1 MDAEGPTEFE
11 LGKSII
17 DGIIKTATVKHLIY
31 SSAVSTSGYSGG
43 VVKAKTTE
51 SKENSRFNR
60 VHSHSADRTKL
71 THAQ

>member
-31 SSAVSTSGYSGG
+31 SSAVSTSAYSGG

-51 SKENSRFNR
+51 SK
-60 VHSHSADRTKL
+60 
-71 THAQ
+71 